1 MEQLQ
6 TATREKACLSD
17 SFDDQASQA
26 EQIDSQSPAHIGEP
40 NGNLSPLPGKIAN
53 ALVRVYEGLHEFNL
67 VENQRK
73 VFACLIRFGVNL
85 NHPEANIFI
94 KKSTIAS
101 KLNINEATVYRSL
114 TALQA
119 SGLIERDAQKREGR
133 NIKTIGYIRLT
144 RLALNMLGL
153 SRGSTTPAVRPN
165 GESHATQPSQGLQE
179 AVAAAGKGV
188 INLAPVQDVN
198 NAPKQSYSKN
208 QPRRGLFEKIG
219 NRTVPGDLAWLHTD
233 NALSLSGLF
242 KLMRIAKQKGA
253 RLSDV
258 VMYSRHALSSLKG
271 RELYAYLTTLI
282 GLPVDHAWRAK
293 EQSEQLE
300 AAAAQAAEKRRD
312 EEQIEEIDRLAGQ
325 SFVAPGGQLW
335 TVEEGSF
342 YVQSQDQP
350 AGSVPFRFAGDAIT
364 QIVAGTWPRHDGVV
378 LAAPVVARRVQR
390 TVAGGGPL
398 QALKEALRLQGRG
411 VLA

>member
-6 TATREKACLSD
+6 TATREKVCPSD
-17 SFDDQASQA
+17 SFDEQASQVDQV
-26 EQIDSQSPAHIGEP
+26 ESQSSSHHSEP

-114 TALQA
+114 TALQT

-153 SRGSTTPAVRPN
+153 SRSNATPVARAD
-165 GESHATQPSQGLQE
+165 GESRATQPSQGLQG
-179 AVAAAGKGV
+179 AVVAVGKGV
-188 INLAPVQDVN
+188 TDLAPVQDVN
-198 NAPKQSYSKN
+198 NAPQQSYSKN

-219 NRTVPGDLAWLHTD
+219 NRTVPSDLAWLHTD

-242 KLMRIAKQKGA
+242 KLMRAARQKGA
-253 RLSDV
+253 RLSDIV
-258 VMYSRHALSSLKG
+258 LYSRHALLSLKG
-271 RELYAYLTTLI
+271 RELYAYLTTLV

-293 EQSEQLE
+293 EQSDQLE
-300 AAAAQAAEKRRD
+300 AEAAQAAEKRRD
-312 EEQIEEIDRLAGQ
+312 EEQLEQIDRMAGQ
-325 SFVAPGGQLW
+325 SFMAPGGQVW

-342 YVQSQDQP
+342 YVRSPDQP
-350 AGSVPFRFAGDAIT
+350 AGSIPFRFAGNAIG
-364 QIVAGTWPRHDGVV
+364 QILAGVWPQHDGTA
-378 LAAPVVARRVQR
+378 LAARVVVRKAQR
-390 TVAGGGPL
+390 NVSGGPL
-398 QALKEALRLQGRG
+398 QAIKEALKLQGRG